1 MRRNWLVLIIPLGV
15 WLATGFYVV
24 RGDERGVIRRFGRM
38 VVREGGTPE
47 FQESGWHYNL
57 PWPCG
62 EIDRVNLN
70 AVRTLTIGIPE
81 PTDVDPSDFLKDS
94 NNESSVYLT
103 GDKNILNLQIV
114 VQYRIS
120 ERAVERWLY
129 ASRDPVAILKNV
141 TESVT
146 TDLVSQSGV
155 DFVHPLGLAE
165 LRNQLTIRLREESNR
180 LGLGIEIEEAGIN
193 SVYPPLRVKAYFV
206 DVANARTDQ
215 QKYVNAA
222 LAYAQQRSQAA
233 RAEEHRTRDRAES
246 EASQLV
252 QESKA
257 ASDSFRRLIAQFEKN
272 GSRDTHGYQ
281 QARAMALQQY
291 YLSTLELLMA
301 RVKRKLIIDPNRPAD
316 VTIFGTVDE

>member
-1 MRRNWLVLIIPLGV
+1 MKRKWPLLLVPLAIWLV
-15 WLATGFYVV
+15 TGFYVV
-24 RGDERGVIRRFGRM
+24 RGNERGIVLRFGRM
-38 VVREGGTPE
+38 VVREEGVPI

-57 PWPCG
+57 PWPWG
-62 EIDRVNLN
+62 EVERVNLN

-81 PTDVDPSDFLKDS
+81 PTDVDPGDFLKGS
-94 NNESSVYLT
+94 NSEFSAYLT

-120 ERAVERWLY
+120 ERSVDRWLY
-129 ASRDPVAILKNV
+129 AVEDPGSILKNLA
-141 TESVT
+141 ESVA

-165 LRNQLTIRLREESNR
+165 LRNQMTVRLRNEADQ
-180 LGLGIEIEEAGIN
+180 LGLGVEIDEAGIN
-193 SVYPPLRVKAYFV
+193 AVYPPLRVKAYFV

-222 LAYAQQRSQAA
+222 LAYEQQRSQEA
-233 RAEEHRTRDRAES
+233 RSEDRRIRDRAET

-257 ASDSFRRLIAQFEKN
+257 AAESFRRLIAELEYRGAQGTPEY
-272 GSRDTHGYQ
+272 R

-291 YLSTLELLMA
+291 YLSTIERLMA
-301 RVKRKLIIDPNRPAD
+301 QVKEKLIIDAKRPAD